1 MAADIGKIFE
11 NEMKEVFKLLK
22 EQHLV
27 GWHRLTDTGAA
38 GSLVSAQPS
47 DYIIALPPG
56 CSNLLEGQ
64 RMMFLEVKASE
75 EYHTLGK
82 SMVRPS
88 QRGAIMS
95 FRYLLNIPY
104 LILFWDAQHGVLQL
118 WDGIA
123 IHSERN
129 INKQHMLAQWDGIGS
144 INRLL
149 RQRVVDR
156 LAEHFRI
163 PKMAYTLELLRSSPQ

>member
-1 MAADIGKIFE
+1 MAAEIGKVFE
-11 NEMKEVFKLLK
+11 KEMVEVFKLLK
-22 EQHLV
+22 EQYLV

-56 CSNLLEGQ
+56 SSNLLEGQ

-82 SMVRPS
+82 SMVRPA
-88 QRGAIMS
+88 QRGAILS
-95 FRYLLNIPY
+95 FRYLLNVPY
-104 LILFWDAQHGVLQL
+104 LILFWDAQLGVLQL

-123 IHSERN
+123 IQGEKN
-129 INKQHMLAQWDGIGS
+129 INKRHMLAEWPDIGTIS
-144 INRLL
+144 RLI

-163 PKMAYTLELLRSSPQ
+163 PKMAYTLELLRESAQ